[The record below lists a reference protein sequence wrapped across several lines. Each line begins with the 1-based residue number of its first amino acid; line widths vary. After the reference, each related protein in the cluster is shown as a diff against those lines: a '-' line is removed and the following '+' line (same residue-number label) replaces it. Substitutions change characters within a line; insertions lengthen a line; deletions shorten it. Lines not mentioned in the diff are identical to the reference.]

1 MTDIN
6 QVKNAILRKSFSSF
20 VQKCFYELNPS
31 EAFIKRRVY
40 RLIMRSNPKY
50 DRGKKSEIDNQSSS
64 KIFKIGYMFY
74 SFARVYFGA

>member
-31 EAFIKRRVY
+31 EAFIKGAY
-40 RLIMRSNPKY
+40 IDLLCDQIQNMIE
-50 DRGKKSEIDNQSSS
+50 GKNQ
-64 KIFKIGYMFY
+64 K
-74 SFARVYFGA
+74 

>member
-1 MTDIN
+1 MTDKN

-31 EAFIKRRVY
+31 ETFIKGAY
-40 RLIMRSNPKY
+40 IDLLCDQIQ
-50 DRGKKSEIDNQSSS
+50 RGKKSETDNQSSS

>member
-31 EAFIKRRVY
+31 ETFIKGAY
-40 RLIMRSNPKY
+40 RL
-50 DRGKKSEIDNQSSS
+50 
-64 KIFKIGYMFY
+64 KIYLYIV
-74 SFARVYFGA
+74 FAHNHG

>member
-1 MTDIN
+1 MTDKN
-6 QVKNAILRKSFSSF
+6 QVKFFKLCTEVFLWIKSFGDI
-20 VQKCFYELNPS
+20 Y
-31 EAFIKRRVY
+31 KRRVY

-50 DRGKKSEIDNQSSS
+50 DRGKKSETDNQSSS

>member
-31 EAFIKRRVY
+31 EAFIKGAY
-40 RLIMRSNPKY
+40 YAIK
-50 DRGKKSEIDNQSSS
+50 S
-64 KIFKIGYMFY
+64 KI
-74 SFARVYFGA
+74 